1 MQAIEVLKLGAPVAL
16 LLAAACDSTSPR
28 PDGPIVVTGR
38 VLEAGSAPAPPLPV
52 EVVAWPAPGAGGIGA
67 ATMLT
72 DAAGGYTAELGPFPG
87 GRPDSVRVRVT
98 QSDCAADLPTELMQR
113 DLAGRGDPL
122 VVPDLALAWRLL
134 PAELSAGQA
143 MCGVTGPAPGAP
155 GGDLARLALWID
167 QVADSVKGRWRLN
180 HSISIGDESGHLR
193 GIIDADRLV
202 LVLEHTDPAGCTAF
216 DLEIP
221 FEQAGGSTLGAGSL
235 EGGAGCSITGA
246 VLRFFQGAVLS
257 EPLPPEGA

>member
-1 MQAIEVLKLGAPVAL
+1 MSAPAVLKLGAPAAL

-28 PDGPIVVTGR
+28 TDDSIVVTGR
-38 VLEAGSAPAPPLPV
+38 VLEAGSAPMPPLPV
-52 EVVAWPAPGAGGIGA
+52 EVVAWPAPQAGGTGA
-67 ATMLT
+67 VTMLT
-72 DAAGGYTAELGPFPG
+72 DAAGGYTAEVGPFPG

-98 QSDCAADLPTELMQR
+98 QSDCAEDLPTELMQR

-122 VVPDLALAWRLL
+122 VVPDLALAYRLL
-134 PAELSAGQA
+134 AAELDAGQA
-143 MCGVTGPAPGAP
+143 MCGAIGPGPGVP
-155 GGDLARLALWID
+155 GGDFARLALWID

-180 HSISIGDESGHLR
+180 HSISIGDESGYFR

-202 LVLEHTDPAGCTAF
+202 LVLEHAAPAGCTEF
-216 DLEIP
+216 DLEVLVEP
-221 FEQAGGSTLGAGSL
+221 AGGSTLGAGSL

-246 VLRFFQGAVLS
+246 VLRFFQGAVLT